1 MQVEAA
7 DKGDTHSWLEIVPEI
22 EPLFGPMPTFETTL
36 VRKIGQAAAFCV
48 REIGPAGDAVILGGM
63 LLGGRHP
70 EGWIRWLAVR
80 ASARGRGVGRGL
92 VQTALERFSQSETV
106 LLDTFREDIEAGRP
120 ARRLY
125 ESFGFKP
132 GELLTIDG
140 QPRQRYSLHK
150 SPR

>member
-7 DKGDTHSWLEIVPEI
+7 DKGNTRSWLEIVPEI
-22 EPLFGPMPTFETTL
+22 EPLFGPMPAFETTL
-36 VRKIGQAAAFCV
+36 VRKIGQGAAFCV
-48 REIGPAGDAVILGGM
+48 REIGPGGELVVLGGM

-80 ASARGRGVGRGL
+80 ASARGRGIGRLL
-92 VQTALERFSQSETV
+92 VQTALERFGQSEAV

-125 ESFGFKP
+125 ESLGFEP
-132 GELLTIDG
+132 GELLIVDG
-140 QPRQRYSLHK
+140 QPRQRYALLVA
-150 SPR
+150 P